1 MTQDKKKHYG
11 DLLDAVANQ
20 SSTLE
25 RRAEEVERETV
36 KMKKAEYM
44 ESHLGEIFE
53 GTISGVMEWGILR
66 GTCQIQWKGWCMS
79 IH

>member
-1 MTQDKKKHYG
+1 MTQEKKKHYA
-11 DLLDAVANQ
+11 DFLDAVANQ

-44 ESHLGEIFE
+44 AAHLGEIFE
-53 GTISGVMEWGILR
+53 GTISGVMEWR
-66 GTCQIQWKGWCMS
+66 RSASSC
-79 IH
+79 